1 MGFGGISLS
10 QLLIL
15 LVVVILV
22 FGTKKLR
29 HLGGDIGAALK
40 SFRKAMSDDDKT
52 TEQSEKSPSLG
63 HDNTNQKTQDNDK
76 QA

>member
-1 MGFGGISLS
+1 
-10 QLLIL
+10 
-15 LVVVILV
+15 
-22 FGTKKLR
+22 
-29 HLGGDIGAALK
+29 
-40 SFRKAMSDDDKT
+40 MSDDDKT

>member
-29 HLGGDIGAALK
+29 HLGGDLGSALK
-40 SFRKAMSDDDKT
+40 SFRKALSSDDKEDKPEHLPEKDDQSKSDKT
-52 TEQSEKSPSLG
+52 
-63 HDNTNQKTQDNDK
+63 DK

>member
-29 HLGGDIGAALK
+29 HLGGDLGSALK
-40 SFRKAMSDDDKT
+40 SFRKALSSDDKEDKEDKPEHLPEKDDQSKSDKT
-52 TEQSEKSPSLG
+52 
-63 HDNTNQKTQDNDK
+63 DK